1 MHFPSEAVRNPGQK
15 QMRCMQS
22 SDLPVVRAVP
32 GVQQCPVFSV
42 RFPWAE
48 AVSRQGTGRQEVLQ
62 GGGSPKSQVWME
74 AREKAPREKS
84 PENREGRAAGR
95 KAQGTWEAAAGTVSV
110 PGLGRFGL

>member
-1 MHFPSEAVRNPGQK
+1 
-15 QMRCMQS
+15 MQQRP
-22 SDLPVVRAVP
+22 L
-32 GVQQCPVFSV
+32 FSV
-42 RFPWAE
+42 CFPRAE
-48 AVSRQGTGRQEVLQ
+48 AVSRQGTGRQEVLR